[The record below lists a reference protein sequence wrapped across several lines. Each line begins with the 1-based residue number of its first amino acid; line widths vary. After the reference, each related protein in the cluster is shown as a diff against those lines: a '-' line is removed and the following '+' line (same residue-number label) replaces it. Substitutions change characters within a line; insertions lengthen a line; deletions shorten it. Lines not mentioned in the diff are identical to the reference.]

1 MIRIDGAVVST
12 SEGMVGAEIILASQH
27 NNPVAELADV
37 VVDHPRVVRVDAEL
51 QVVHPVGYDSFV
63 RGSLVHRLPGPSAE
77 EELAHAVDLAA
88 AADLVVMAVGTTEE
102 VESEGY
108 DRRSLAL
115 PGNQDELVRRV
126 LAANPRTI
134 VIINAGAPVVLPWF
148 DSAGTVLWAWLGGQ
162 ECGGGMADVL
172 TGVTEPAGRLPWTL
186 PAAERDVPVP
196 SAIPRDGVITYDEG
210 VHVGYRSWDR
220 LGRTPAACF
229 GHGLGW
235 TTWSYESVTV
245 SPSGSAPSDALQVAV
260 TVRNDGPRAGREVV
274 QAYLEAPSGG
284 GDERPVRWLAAF
296 AGVRAEPGETV
307 TATLTVRARAFQ
319 TWDVNTHDWL
329 TPAGTYRL
337 RIGRSVRDLRLDA
350 TIQR

>member
-1 MIRIDGAVVST
+1 M
-12 SEGMVGAEIILASQH
+12 
-27 NNPVAELADV
+27 
-37 VVDHPRVVRVDAEL
+37 
-51 QVVHPVGYDSFV
+51 
-63 RGSLVHRLPGPSAE
+63 
-77 EELAHAVDLAA
+77 
-88 AADLVVMAVGTTEE
+88 GTTEE

-126 LAANPRTI
+126 LAVNPRTI
-134 VIINAGAPVVLPWF
+134 VIINAGAPVVLPWY

-235 TTWSYESVTV
+235 TTWTYESVTAAPGG
-245 SPSGSAPSDALQVAV
+245 SDPSGAIRDRSDGAQYRDRGRAERWCRPTSSPRLAAG
-260 TVRNDGPRAGREVV
+260 RNDRSAGSP
-274 QAYLEAPSGG
+274 AS
-284 GDERPVRWLAAF
+284 
-296 AGVRAEPGETV
+296 PG
-307 TATLTVRARAFQ
+307 
-319 TWDVNTHDWL
+319 
-329 TPAGTYRL
+329 
-337 RIGRSVRDLRLDA
+337 
-350 TIQR
+350 